1 MKPLLHILSGTLFS
15 SFLLAQQPLA
25 SPRDSTQIDLNG
37 KRIFI
42 DYGAPS
48 KRGREIFG
56 SLVPYTRWWR
66 TGANE
71 ATSLK
76 TDFDLLVGDT
86 VLPKGAY
93 TLYTLPSEK
102 QWKLIINNQTG
113 QWGTVYVP
121 EMDFVRAPM
130 KMKKLRDVVE
140 RMKITLEKNGENS
153 VMLKIEWDRLLVW
166 AEFKIVNGKQNGTK

>member
-1 MKPLLHILSGTLFS
+1 MK
-15 SFLLAQQPLA
+15 SFLIILTGILASGSSLAQQPLL
-25 SPRDSTQIDLNG
+25 SPRDSTQIVFNG

-71 ATSLK
+71 ATSFR

-121 EMDFVRAPM
+121 EMDFLRVPM
-130 KMKKLRDVVE
+130 KIKKVGDVAE
-140 RMKITLEKNGENS
+140 RMKITLERKNDNGAT
-153 VMLKIEWDRLLVW
+153 LKIRWDRLLVW
-166 AEFKIVNGKQNGTK
+166 ADFKIINGKKNGTK